1 MSAQQLQK
9 ENVKIFKGT
18 PTYYISLVI
27 MLALMFLFRFLPPI
41 GTITSTGMAVVG
53 IFLGLIWGWSTM
65 GLLVPS
71 ILSMIA
77 FGFTSLYGD
86 VTTVF
91 TAGIGSQNVLI
102 VLLTFGILGIL
113 QASGVTRWM
122 ALNIISLKIARGRP
136 WVLALLLIIAAY
148 WIQALTGSIAACLL
162 VWTIFYDIV
171 DAQKIEKGAYTQFV
185 IFGVI
190 FAAILSG
197 QLFPFNWV
205 VLTLTDAYTA
215 VSGLPAPSFGPYVLW
230 MLVIHAIIIALF
242 MLICKYIL
250 RIKVPELNRD
260 ELVEKPERLDAF
272 QTISLIMLAVFIVSL
287 MIAGLFSNSAIG
299 SFLNKFSVVGM
310 AAVVLVIL
318 LGLNFTKC
326 ASLENYMATA
336 VNWGLVFTV
345 AAVSVLSS
353 VMGSAECGIMDWVS
367 SFLAPLLSDKGV
379 LVFLILITL
388 LPAVLTNF
396 LNNLVMGVLFVP
408 ISYTMATALG
418 LNSTVLC
425 VMMIQLVSVGIMTAA
440 GCQPAAVL
448 HGNTEWITS
457 PQAAKLGVIAIL
469 LSWLVTLII
478 GYPLGLL
485 LF

>member
-1 MSAQQLQK
+1 MSTLQK
-9 ENVKIFKGT
+9 EKENVLKGT
-18 PTYYISLVI
+18 PFYYISLAITIV
-27 MLALMFLFRFLPPI
+27 LMFLFRFVPPI
-41 GTITSTGMAVVG
+41 GTITPTGMSVVG
-53 IFLGLIWGWSTM
+53 IFLGLIWGWSTI

-77 FGFTSLYGD
+77 FGFTSLFGG
-86 VTTVF
+86 VTAVF
-91 TAGIGSQNVLI
+91 TAGVGSQNVLI

-113 QASGVTRWM
+113 QAGGVTRWM
-122 ALNIISLKIARGRP
+122 AMNIISLKIARGRP
-136 WVLALLLIIAAY
+136 WTLALLLIIAAY
-148 WIQALTGSIAACLL
+148 LIQALTGSIAACLL

-171 DAQKIEKGAYTQFV
+171 DAQKIEKGPYTQFV
-185 IFGVI
+185 IFGII
-190 FAAILSG
+190 FGAILSG
-197 QLFPFNWV
+197 QLFPFTWV

-215 VSGLPAPSFGPYVLW
+215 VSGLPAPAFGPYVLW
-230 MLVIHAIIIALF
+230 MIVVHAVIIALF

-250 RIKVPELNRD
+250 RVKVPELSKD
-260 ELVEKPERLDAF
+260 ALVEKPEKLDAF
-272 QTISLIMLAVFIVSL
+272 QTASLVMLAVFIVSL
-287 MIAGLFSNSAIG
+287 MVAGLFSSSAVG
-299 SFLNKFSVVGM
+299 AFLNKFSVVGM
-310 AAVVLVIL
+310 AAVVLVVL

-326 ASLENYMATA
+326 VSLEHYMATA

-353 VMGSAECGIMDWVS
+353 SMGNPECGIMEWVS
-367 SFLAPLLSDKGV
+367 GLLAPVLAGKGT

-396 LNNLVMGVLFVP
+396 FNNLVMGVLFVP
-408 ISYTMATALG
+408 LSYTMAMALG

-425 VMMIQLVSVGIMTAA
+425 VMMVQLVSVATITAA

-457 PQAAKLGVIAIL
+457 PQAAKFGIITTI
-469 LSWLVTLII
+469 LSWLVTLVI